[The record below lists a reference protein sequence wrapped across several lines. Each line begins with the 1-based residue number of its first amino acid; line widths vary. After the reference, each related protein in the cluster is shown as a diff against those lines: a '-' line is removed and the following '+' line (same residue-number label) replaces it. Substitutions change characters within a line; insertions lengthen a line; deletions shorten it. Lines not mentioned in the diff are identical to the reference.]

1 MGDKEKGG
9 GEPEVW
15 KGEWFW
21 KRVDEKIFVPESF
34 KNDIVSLLKPEMG
47 VSGKETGLHNWM
59 WVKTGMSL

>member
-1 MGDKEKGG
+1 M
-9 GEPEVW
+9 
-15 KGEWFW
+15 
-21 KRVDEKIFVPESF
+21 DEKIFVPESF